1 MYSLVSIDG
10 KENKKLIRHRIK
22 RIQSKLHRTR
32 TYDVD
37 KASLSSFDDKLQW
50 HVQSF
55 GHYFSSIYIEGPNTK

>member
-37 KASLSSFDDKLQW
+37 KASLSSFDDKLQ
-50 HVQSF
+50 
-55 GHYFSSIYIEGPNTK
+55 